1 MFSFFNKKKD
11 SSNVEVK
18 QNISVQVPEANQVSI
33 STGTSSAKISLK
45 KSSETLEK
53 TIVNLTKQ
61 AGVDLTK
68 HVARVVVVLDISGSM
83 NSQYRNGAV
92 QAVLNRLLPLA
103 LKFDDDGQ
111 LEVYLF
117 NHQVCH
123 IESMNIENFE
133 DYVKKVILKKFSIM
147 GGTNY
152 APAVRLVTNDYNDGS
167 PYPAFCIFI
176 TDGENADATATKI
189 ALEEAKKVGS
199 TYFQFVG
206 IGNERFNFLSSI
218 NQSNASFIKV
228 ADFSAMYDN
237 ELYQKL
243 LSTYPN
249 WVKNRK

>member
-11 SSNVEVK
+11 SSNVEAK
-18 QNISVQVPEANQVSI
+18 QNISVQVPETNQVSVP
-33 STGTSSAKISLK
+33 TGTSSAKISLK

-53 TIVNLTKQ
+53 TIVDLTKRT
-61 AGVDLTK
+61 GVDLTK

-83 NSQYRNGAV
+83 DWQYRNGAV

-103 LKFDDDGQ
+103 MKFDDDGQ

-117 NHQVCH
+117 DHEVWH
-123 IESMNIENFE
+123 IESMNIDNFE
-133 DYVKKVILKKFSIM
+133 DYVKKVILKKFSIS

-176 TDGENADATATKI
+176 TDGENADGIAAKS

-218 NQSNASFIKV
+218 NQPNASFIKV
-228 ADFSAMYDN
+228 ADFSAMDDN